1 MCRNVDADA
10 QWVVCS
16 YCEQGKK
23 LGIVLAAFDCRK
35 TSLAVGL
42 HLLWHAG
49 LLLMGVV
56 VSRRVWLY
64 TLHGHLARRI
74 RHLRLTH

>member
-35 TSLAVGL
+35 TSLAVG
-42 HLLWHAG
+42 AASA
-49 LLLMGVV
+49 V
-56 VSRRVWLY
+56 
-64 TLHGHLARRI
+64 ARRAVVDGGRSI
-74 RHLRLTH
+74 PPRLAVHTARAPGPAY